1 MRMNFKKVI
10 LFAIGFL
17 FMINY
22 SFNAFADTLD
32 SALNKF
38 FSSNNINET
47 LDAQSDVYAVGNNLR
62 FNGIVKADYY
72 CFEIDDLFVVGYGLD
87 YEGFYRNVPYVFN
100 WENK

>member
-38 FSSNNINET
+38 F
-47 LDAQSDVYAVGNNLR
+47 
-62 FNGIVKADYY
+62 
-72 CFEIDDLFVVGYGLD
+72 
-87 YEGFYRNVPYVFN
+87 
-100 WENK
+100 

>member
-32 SALNKF
+32 KQL
-38 FSSNNINET
+38 T
-47 LDAQSDVYAVGNNLR
+47 LQNS
-62 FNGIVKADYY
+62 
-72 CFEIDDLFVVGYGLD
+72 D
-87 YEGFYRNVPYVFN
+87 YEAKRSGNATMSRLQLVKVPKGTFYKWMALRGKVGGQTKVPRLCNTDEYVK
-100 WENK
+100 ELEALR